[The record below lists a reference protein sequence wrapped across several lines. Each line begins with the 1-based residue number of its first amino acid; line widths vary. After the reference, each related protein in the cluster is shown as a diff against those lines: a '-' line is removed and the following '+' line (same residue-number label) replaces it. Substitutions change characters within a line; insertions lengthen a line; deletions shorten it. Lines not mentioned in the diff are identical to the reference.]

1 MGKLPCIEISQV
13 CSMDECVHYWLC
25 IYFILLCIH
34 LQSVTAFG
42 RMMIEQSQQLVE
54 NKYNI
59 ANGYSYDAKVYNTCP
74 FQSMCPL
81 KIR

>member
-13 CSMDECVHYWLC
+13 CSMDDCVHYLAM
-25 IYFILLCIH
+25 YLFILLCIH

-59 ANGYSYDAKVYNTCP
+59 ANGYNCDAKVYNMCP
-74 FQSMCPL
+74 F
-81 KIR
+81 